1 MAAASLAD
9 IATLLRV
16 EREHAETRME
26 ASEAKLEQQ
35 RRAMEAKLE
44 AKDAEM
50 ARRMAPPGDAI
61 AAEQLAALQT
71 RLEGL
76 HAAQLLADEVR
87 AGPPR
92 GAAPPIRLTALVRR
106 SCTRSR
112 ILWPTTQS

>member
-1 MAAASLAD
+1 MAREALEEQSFSPSMQPAMIQQQPAAAASLAD
-9 IATLLRV
+9 IATLLRE
-16 EREHAETRME
+16 ERAHAESRMQ

-35 RRAMEAKLE
+35 RQAMEAKLE

-50 ARRMAPPGDAI
+50 ARKMAPPGDAI

-87 AGPPR
+87 AGPP
-92 GAAPPIRLTALVRR
+92 
-106 SCTRSR
+106 
-112 ILWPTTQS
+112 